1 MSLEHVLHAFLEAE
15 VFKYTLAVA
24 QFVFSSIVIQLQVL
38 FGRGLGAGPTLHL
51 ADLASRR
58 SQPCAGVLLQ
68 SPCISPV
75 TLLVG
80 FTAVAWCGCPS
91 RVDAWGTRIQGI
103 LEFGSVDCLVCVVH
117 GADDEKVPVEH
128 GLLAHRLAKKPYL
141 KGLWL
146 DM

>member
-38 FGRGLGAGPTLHL
+38 FGRGLGA
-51 ADLASRR
+51 
-58 SQPCAGVLLQ
+58 VLLQ